1 MLLELKDTGEYL
13 CHNHIMYLTHEPC
26 VMCSMAL
33 IHSRIGI
40 VVING
45 TKKAA
50 YPGWGGLYV
59 GGSRYCRPVGESIQY
74 QRRKQHKESGI
85 VGSEA
90 EQSGGNSVGSGY
102 GLFWRKEL
110 NWKFLAFEWI
120 EDGHT
125 PEDEIE
131 GHDDYV

>member
-1 MLLELKDTGEYL
+1 MFLELKDTGEYL
-13 CHNHIMYLTHEPC
+13 CHNHIIYLTHEPC

-33 IHSRIGI
+33 IHSRIGM
-40 VVING
+40 VVIDG

-59 GGSRYCRPVGESIQY
+59 GGSQHCRPVGELVQH
-74 QRRKQHKESGI
+74 QQKKQHKEIGI
-85 VGSEA
+85 VGSDGEKF
-90 EQSGGNSVGSGY
+90 SDNSIGAGY

-125 PEDEIE
+125 PEKEIE
-131 GHDDYV
+131 GHDYYV